1 MGADGSS
8 LRADSDDSA
17 SRLRNLRIENAIT
30 RRTKAQNTERPGGI
44 FHCCAAFPNAR
55 KARDIPLP
63 IAVSISK
70 DWIASELQVHAGRK
84 NEKNQFLLAVI
95 HREMKFFFKL
105 YKRRRAGCHI
115 LKNRISVYNRIGVC
129 YNGSLL
135 GHKHSSRRFLGQSA
149 LASQVHVNAKTNKQ
163 NSSD

>member
-95 HREMKFFFKL
+95 HREMKFFLNYIRGGALGVISSKTGYLFIIGL
-105 YKRRRAGCHI
+105 EFVTMDPCWGTSTVLDDSLANRRLR
-115 LKNRISVYNRIGVC
+115 LKYM
-129 YNGSLL
+129 
-135 GHKHSSRRFLGQSA
+135 
-149 LASQVHVNAKTNKQ
+149 
-163 NSSD
+163 